1 MKITGIRTV
10 LLTGPSTD
18 DPYLRESRK
27 RRSAAYIE
35 ILTDTELVGI
45 GETYAGYFIPEAVP
59 PIVDF
64 FAPVLVGQGVE
75 NIAELWRRMYQTGNY
90 WCRVGLGVAVINGIE
105 AALWDLKGKMYGVPV
120 YELLGGRKH
129 DALPAYA
136 TGGPSNYPLERLAAK
151 IDFYLSLGF
160 RGFKI
165 GAGSHEETS
174 DGPVDF
180 VPASASQAA
189 DFEGRKETPVL
200 LSETAS
206 DTVQACWDD
215 AGVPQRRV
223 YRVAEAMKLK
233 DFPCEPDKLVSQP
246 PQA

>member
-151 IDFYLSLGF
+151 IDFYLSTGRWTSCLRALRRQPTSRAARPSSCGVML
-160 RGFKI
+160 
-165 GAGSHEETS
+165 AWTSGSAWT
-174 DGPVDF
+174 GTW
-180 VPASASQAA
+180 AI
-189 DFEGRKETPVL
+189 T
-200 LSETAS
+200 
-206 DTVQACWDD
+206 W
-215 AGVPQRRV
+215 
-223 YRVAEAMKLK
+223 
-233 DFPCEPDKLVSQP
+233 
-246 PQA
+246 